1 MSYDSRGMNHTE
13 GGWPKDI
20 NHLDAEQTMR
30 FKKKIEKDDMY
41 IHSVHQL
48 SHVREFKKKNVLKSF
63 QKYFNFYADHGT
75 LHFAK

>member
-1 MSYDSRGMNHTE
+1 MNHTE

-20 NHLDAEQTMR
+20 NPQDTEQTVR

-48 SHVREFKKKNVLKSF
+48 SHVGYLSFDNNVF
-63 QKYFNFYADHGT
+63 
-75 LHFAK
+75 